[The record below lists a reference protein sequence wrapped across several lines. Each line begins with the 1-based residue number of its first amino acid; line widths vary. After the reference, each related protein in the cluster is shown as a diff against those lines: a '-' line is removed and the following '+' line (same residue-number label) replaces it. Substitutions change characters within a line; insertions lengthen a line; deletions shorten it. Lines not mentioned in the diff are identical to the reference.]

1 MCYNRVGV
9 KVEVVGFIG
18 ENIYIIYM
26 FSLINP
32 IAWRWGDLLEK
43 ICVCVRV
50 RVCVRVLSLINLHTP
65 TLYVF
70 SNKSLHPY
78 PIIYMFSLTNPPT
91 PTPALGETEAPSICT
106 INITHCGAPW
116 RWNPPLDK

>member
-43 ICVCVRV
+43 ICVCVC
-50 RVCVRVLSLINLHTP
+50 VCVPVC
-65 TLYVF
+65 V
-70 SNKSLHPY
+70 
-78 PIIYMFSLTNPPT
+78 
-91 PTPALGETEAPSICT
+91 
-106 INITHCGAPW
+106 
-116 RWNPPLDK
+116 